1 MWKNYQESPPDRF
14 DLSAFEENAPGE
26 EFDFSVELRSYLV
39 NHSDK
44 SLTPAA
50 DHAHLQFMFH
60 INRFIL
66 NDDNRRAGW
75 TRSAEL
81 PLTPGSCAG
90 RKARVKK
97 KKSV

>member
-1 MWKNYQESPPDRF
+1 METLSLPGSPRSF
-14 DLSAFEENAPGE
+14 GVRGERAGCELAF
-26 EFDFSVELRSYLV
+26 SIQLRSHSM
-39 NHSDK
+39 NHSDCGV
-44 SLTPAA
+44 TPAA

-75 TRSAEL
+75 TSSAEPPL
-81 PLTPGSCAG
+81 PRGRCGG
-90 RKARVKK
+90 RKARAQK